1 MVEAIGIQWMR
12 RCNFYNL
19 SNLDA
24 FNTFFLNI
32 WKYDSVGILDIVGS
46 ADNIDIV
53 ELMGII
59 DIVEII
65 DIANI
70 VDIVDI

>member
-1 MVEAIGIQWMR
+1 M
-12 RCNFYNL
+12 
-19 SNLDA
+19 DA
-24 FNTFFLNI
+24 QVQFLQFEQSWRFQYFFLNI